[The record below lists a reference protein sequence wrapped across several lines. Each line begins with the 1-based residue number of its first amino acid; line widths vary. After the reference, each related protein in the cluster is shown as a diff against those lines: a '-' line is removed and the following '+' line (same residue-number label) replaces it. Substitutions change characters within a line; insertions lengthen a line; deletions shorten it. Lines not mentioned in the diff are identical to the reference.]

1 MSNNTG
7 MPTIANRFRRR
18 IEAPR
23 VKFPAGSDSQL
34 FHFFV
39 VILAVEDVP
48 LLGAFEDSALLAF
61 DLQAGGLIDSLLV
74 VEEVFENLA
83 GFLANGV
90 GVFDEVDLI
99 HLFEGVGDGPRQHIH
114 FVAAQSH
121 RTALYLRTSS
131 L

>member
-39 VILAVEDVP
+39 VVLSVEDVP
-48 LLGAFEDSALLAF
+48 LLRAFEDGAFLALDFL
-61 DLQAGGLIDSLLV
+61 AGGNVDSFFLIEQL
-74 VEEVFENLA
+74 FEKLA
-83 GFLANGV
+83 GFLADGIR
-90 GVFDEVDLI
+90 VFDELD
-99 HLFEGVGDGPRQHIH
+99 
-114 FVAAQSH
+114 FVH
-121 RTALYLRTSS
+121 
-131 L
+131 